1 MADRLKTALD
11 NRKAD
16 LRNPKEAR
24 KVKSEHDTGPC
35 PSAFRDSEFG
45 FLSDFVFRISEFA
58 QSCGHDFARFESES
72 ALFSDEDWW
81 DPRADRVSL
90 LTLHASKGLEFAV
103 VFIVGCEDGL
113 LPLRF
118 GSDDQGAQL
127 DEERRLFFVGMT
139 RARERLFLSRATK
152 RLWRGQLRQ
161 QVVSPFVIAIEQEL
175 LERSKTLLTPRAK
188 PEAEQLGLFSPA
200 YP

>member
-1 MADRLKTALD
+1 HTWASPHVVRSS
-11 NRKAD
+11 
-16 LRNPKEAR
+16 
-24 KVKSEHDTGPC
+24 V
-35 PSAFRDSEFG
+35 FV
-45 FLSDFVFRISEFA
+45 FLSDFVFWISEFA

-118 GSDDQGAQL
+118 GSDDPGAQL
-127 DEERRLFFVGMT
+127 DEERRLFFVAMT
-139 RARERLFLSRATK
+139 RARERLFLSR
-152 RLWRGQLRQ
+152 
-161 QVVSPFVIAIEQEL
+161 
-175 LERSKTLLTPRAK
+175 
-188 PEAEQLGLFSPA
+188 
-200 YP
+200 